1 MASSTRG
8 QSSDASL
15 APSEILCNCL
25 AIRQAARQIT
35 QLYDEELAGTGL
47 RATQYA
53 VLSRLSRIAPATMQD
68 LAEALVM
75 DRTTLTHNL
84 KPLEREG
91 LVVMGVA
98 EHDRRVR
105 QLRLTPAG
113 TATLKEARVAWA
125 RAQARFEDAYGADDA
140 AELRRQLARAV
151 EAART

>member
-1 MASSTRG
+1 MASSTGGRPTEAPLA
-8 QSSDASL
+8 SS
-15 APSEILCNCL
+15 ETLCNCL
-25 AIRQAARQIT
+25 AVRQAARQIT

-53 VLSRLSRIAPATMQD
+53 VLSRLSRIAPATVQD

-75 DRTTLTHNL
+75 DRTTLAHNL

-98 EHDRRVR
+98 AHDRRVR
-105 QLRLTPAG
+105 ELRLTPAG
-113 TATLKEARVAWA
+113 TAKLQEARVAWA
-125 RAQARFEDAYGADDA
+125 RAQARFEHAFGAEDA

-151 EAART
+151 EAVRT